1 MAVNPDPKPGRWV
14 LPLVVLGMVAFTYF
28 FIQNLPGG
36 GTTDGGTEDTTTTT
50 TSDGGNGGDTGSTTT
65 TAPSDPAVDQ
75 YLQSVE
81 ALRQQLA
88 TFQVEM
94 NTVNDGFDADP
105 REIQYGEAVERL
117 TTLSGNVTT
126 WSESVAAL
134 TAPAG
139 FEQPQADMTTAAATC
154 AEEAAE
160 VLVQIQS
167 PNPAADRQ
175 AAVARFNEAVDDFNT
190 AADAAVA
197 LAGGDT
203 GA

>member
-14 LPLVVLGMVAFTYF
+14 LPLVVLGMVALTYF
-28 FIQNLPGG
+28 FVQNLPGG
-36 GTTDGGTEDTTTTT
+36 GTADDGAGETTTTT
-50 TSDGGNGGDTGSTTT
+50 TAGGGDGGDTGSTST

-134 TAPAG
+134 TAPTG
-139 FEQPQADMTTAAATC
+139 FEQPQADMTAAAATC
-154 AEEAAE
+154 SGVTLPPHWNSRAAPM
-160 VLVQIQS
+160 IGS
-167 PNPAADRQ
+167 SAS
-175 AAVARFNEAVDDFNT
+175 
-190 AADAAVA
+190 
-197 LAGGDT
+197 
-203 GA
+203 

>member
-28 FIQNLPGG
+28 FVQNLPGG
-36 GTTDGGTEDTTTTT
+36 GTADGATEETTTTT
-50 TSDGGNGGDTGSTTT
+50 TTGGGDGGDTGSTSTT
-65 TAPSDPAVDQ
+65 LPSDPAVDQ

-139 FEQPQADMTTAAATC
+139 FEQPQADMTAAASTC

-160 VLVQIQS
+160 VLFQIQS

-175 AAVARFNEAVDDFNT
+175 AAVARFNEAVGAFNT

-197 LAGGDT
+197 LAGGGT